1 MQTNA
6 ATGEPKTA
14 DGIVE
19 MMRALRVARHLAV
32 KARTQAANQ
41 LRTVLF
47 AAPEKRRTEL
57 RGFSKNRL

>member
-1 MQTNA
+1 
-6 ATGEPKTA
+6 
-14 DGIVE
+14 
-19 MMRALRVARHLAV
+19 V